1 MLHFHPYFATYF
13 SPSRS
18 TVDSVSRCFKDSVP
32 FNDRNCIIEW
42 GRRTSRR
49 ARQRSSAGGW
59 GVCMHFIKAGSGDT
73 CLLLGD
79 VYRLV
84 EDDPCGGLV
93 TRRHRGG
100 AVVRHVM
107 LRVRQKFAH
116 PETFN
121 FHGLPCAIHTIDNV
135 NFVHVHICIHVQCTR
150 ITARLLPDAVVH
162 TADTYVVKR

>member
-1 MLHFHPYFATYF
+1 MSGVAVLGVARANT
-13 SPSRS
+13 R
-18 TVDSVSRCFKDSVP
+18 VR
-32 FNDRNCIIEW
+32 
-42 GRRTSRR
+42 GRVR
-49 ARQRSSAGGW
+49 AFYKS
-59 GVCMHFIKAGSGDT
+59 GSGDT

-135 NFVHVHICIHVQCTR
+135 NFVHVYVCIHVQRTR
-150 ITARLLPDAVVH
+150 VTARLLPDAAVH
-162 TADTYVVKR
+162 TADTYIVTYR

>member
-1 MLHFHPYFATYF
+1 
-13 SPSRS
+13 
-18 TVDSVSRCFKDSVP
+18 
-32 FNDRNCIIEW
+32 
-42 GRRTSRR
+42 
-49 ARQRSSAGGW
+49 
-59 GVCMHFIKAGSGDT
+59 MHFIKAGSSDDT
-73 CLLLGD
+73 CLLFGD

-121 FHGLPCAIHTIDNV
+121 FHGLPCAIHMIDNV
-135 NFVHVHICIHVQCTR
+135 NFVHVHVCIHVQYTSV
-150 ITARLLPDAVVH
+150 TARLLPDAAVH
-162 TADTYVVKR
+162 TADTYIVTYR

>member
-1 MLHFHPYFATYF
+1 
-13 SPSRS
+13 
-18 TVDSVSRCFKDSVP
+18 
-32 FNDRNCIIEW
+32 
-42 GRRTSRR
+42 
-49 ARQRSSAGGW
+49 
-59 GVCMHFIKAGSGDT
+59 MHFIRVGSGDT

-135 NFVHVHICIHVQCTR
+135 NFVCVYVCIHVQCTR
-150 ITARLLPDAVVH
+150 VTARLLPDATVH
-162 TADTYVVKR
+162 TADTHIVTYR

>member
-1 MLHFHPYFATYF
+1 
-13 SPSRS
+13 
-18 TVDSVSRCFKDSVP
+18 
-32 FNDRNCIIEW
+32 
-42 GRRTSRR
+42 
-49 ARQRSSAGGW
+49 
-59 GVCMHFIKAGSGDT
+59 MHFLKAGSGDT

-135 NFVHVHICIHVQCTR
+135 NLVHVHVCIHVQCTR
-150 ITARLLPDAVVH
+150 VTARLLPDAAVYTQLIRILLRIAKVIVH
-162 TADTYVVKR
+162 TARSYLHTPRNTCVPLKNDGNYRFIFSVKSWRQYPVRSF